1 MMKNCIN
8 TSRMKM
14 MSTQRLMMKR
24 PSAHRSA
31 GMSMK
36 PTSTGVM
43 MAVKMSAI
51 DVTTSQLG
59 ISLLVRGSRRYFDLF
74 SSLAL
79 LRVFA
84 SWSAK
89 IFWDPVVV
97 SVEALRDSG
106 GGSRVG

>member
-1 MMKNCIN
+1 MVKNCIN
-8 TSRMKM
+8 TSMMKM
-14 MSTQRLMMKR
+14 MSTQRLVMKR

-51 DVTTSQLG
+51 DVTTSQEI

-74 SSLAL
+74 SSLAR

-106 GGSRVG
+106 GESRVG